1 LGRATVNSVNWGNT
15 IVFAFGGAGAG
26 LFVSLFIGLVLLLL
40 VDYNE
45 SIVSL
50 MRTSNWAMPI
60 AGAIL
65 GGIIGMLTREESP
78 F

>member
-1 LGRATVNSVNWGNT
+1 
-15 IVFAFGGAGAG
+15 
-26 LFVSLFIGLVLLLL
+26 
-40 VDYNE
+40 
-45 SIVSL
+45 VSL